1 MNRRTAL
8 RVLLPLVLASPAL
21 GQTSIAPNHKHAW
34 GENIGWT
41 NWRDAN
47 GGSQGVRVHATFLSG
62 FIWGEN
68 VGWINVGDGTPTN
81 GVSYANANG
90 TDFGVNLS
98 GGGALTG
105 LAWGEN
111 IGWINLAGGS
121 LATPAQPARLEGG
134 RFKGYAW
141 GENVGWIN
149 LDHATHY
156 VALLCGPDCEEDGDL
171 DVFDF
176 LCFQGKFAAQDPYAD
191 FEGDGDWDIFD
202 FLAYQNAFALGCP

>member
-47 GGSQGVRVHATFLSG
+47 GGSQGVRVHSSFLSG
-62 FIWGEN
+62 FI
-68 VGWINVGDGTPTN
+68 
-81 GVSYANANG
+81 
-90 TDFGVNLS
+90 
-98 GGGALTG
+98 
-105 LAWGEN
+105 
-111 IGWINLAGGS
+111 
-121 LATPAQPARLEGG
+121 
-134 RFKGYAW
+134 W